1 MIAIDT
7 SLETVIT
14 IEVPLDE
21 RSEVI
26 ERLKKDSPIVV
37 FQTNLGTLTIRHSD
51 KDFNVNVRD
60 SSNIVFNLPS
70 KEFEGLI
77 EAIEEHLAQSR
88 ILPLDHSFETLGAE
102 ILPKEIKDVV
112 IQTPFILTDDE
123 FSDE

>member
-1 MIAIDT
+1 MIVIDT

-14 IEVPLDE
+14 VEVSLDE

-26 ERLKKDSPIVV
+26 ERLREDSPIVV
-37 FQTNLGTLTIRHSD
+37 FQTNLGTLTICHSD
-51 KDFNVNVRD
+51 KDFNVNVHD

-77 EAIEEHLAQSR
+77 EAIEEHLVQSR

-123 FSDE
+123 FIDE